1 MSQSADKA
9 PILIYNLKDKLSKVL
24 ECNGTFTKYAKFK
37 KIDGVA
43 AKYGAS
49 KTNA

>member
-9 PILIYNLKDKLSKVL
+9 PILIYNLKDKLSNIL
-24 ECNGTFTKYAKFK
+24 ECIGAFTKYSKFR
-37 KIDGVA
+37 KIDGVPGT
-43 AKYGAS
+43 YGAS